1 MSAAAAE
8 NDHWKPSLFIVGA
21 AKCGTTAWT
30 QYLTTNPQIQVGLAK
45 EPNYFCTDIRLKR
58 RMTLAQYRGN
68 FSATGAGTVKL
79 DASVLYLFS
88 EDAAQAIR
96 AFNPQARILIF
107 LRDHVSFL
115 RSYHNEMIF
124 QGNENVTDLERAW
137 ALADMRRQGDA
148 LPQRCTD
155 ARLIDYPRCVD
166 FRQHIERFLSVF
178 PENQVCIL
186 WMADWKQAPDVYF
199 AALQRYI
206 GVAPVARPGFATIGR
221 ARRHRSR
228 LLGHLINIRPPGAV
242 MNIYYRIRERFGI
255 HGRTRLMGRLKALN
269 MQDAELPPVSDDFRS
284 LIEHRCRADLDF
296 VMAQAERTRRL
307 LGLD

>member
-1 MSAAAAE
+1 MSTAKSE
-8 NDHWKPSLFIVGA
+8 NTRWKPSLFIVGA

-45 EPNYFCTDIRLKR
+45 EPNFFCPDIRLKR

-68 FSATGAGTVKL
+68 FSATGADTVKL

-115 RSYHNEMIF
+115 RSYHNEMVF
-124 QGNENVTDLERAW
+124 QGNEDVTDLERAW
-137 ALADMRRQGDA
+137 TLAEARRKGEA

-155 ARLIDYPRCVD
+155 ARLVDYPRCAD
-166 FRQHIERFLSVF
+166 FRQHIERFLSAF

-186 WMADWKQAPDVYF
+186 WMAHWKQAPDVYF

-206 GVAPVARPGFATIGR
+206 GAEPVARPEFATIGR

-228 LLGHLINIRPPGAV
+228 LLGYLINIRPPGAV
-242 MNIYYRIRERFGI
+242 MNIYYRIRERLGI

-269 MQDAELPPVSDDFRS
+269 MQDAELPPVSDDFRG
-284 LIEHRCRADLDF
+284 LVEHRCRADLEF
-296 VMAQAERTRRL
+296 VMAQTERTRRL
-307 LGLD
+307 LGLN